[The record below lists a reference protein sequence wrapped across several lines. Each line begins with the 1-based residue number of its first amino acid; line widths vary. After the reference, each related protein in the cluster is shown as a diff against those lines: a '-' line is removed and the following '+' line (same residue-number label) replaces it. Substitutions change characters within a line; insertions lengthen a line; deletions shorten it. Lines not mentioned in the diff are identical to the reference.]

1 MLLGP
6 ERFNINIID
15 PEDINIHDRLRIAT
29 QEDEVAQKIINTI
42 NASRPYI
49 RNPWGK
55 LSIYNAEVKDQLN
68 QGGLD
73 GIQRRIR
80 DTYRNDPLADG
91 LATDSQPHDEGDS
104 QGARRCSPRDFTV
117 TKTDGE
123 KFKIVGGL

>member
-91 LATDSQPHDEGDS
+91 LATDSQPHNEGDS
-104 QGARRCSPRDFTV
+104 
-117 TKTDGE
+117 
-123 KFKIVGGL
+123 